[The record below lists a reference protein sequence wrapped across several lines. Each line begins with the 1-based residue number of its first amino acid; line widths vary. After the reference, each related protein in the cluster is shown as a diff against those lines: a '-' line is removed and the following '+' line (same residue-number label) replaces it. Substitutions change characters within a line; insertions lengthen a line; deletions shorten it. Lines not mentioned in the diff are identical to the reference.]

1 LQFETQMTAQWN
13 RLQHE
18 RERRIPRPR
27 LGSILLQTA
36 QITPKQLQA
45 ALARQQQGGQGRLGE
60 WLVRLGFVE
69 EHQVTV
75 ALSLQC
81 GVPLLKLSQVEGPAD
96 AVRWV
101 PGLAAKH
108 AGVLPIAYDEQQDS
122 LRLAT
127 SAPFSF
133 AAQQAIRRMVRKSVE
148 TYMGDES
155 SIDTL
160 MRRWYNP
167 EDLDVSRCLQ
177 FHTLEEV
184 LEIVRDVAGDAVRRR
199 AGNIQAELME
209 SCLWVRLEFDGR
221 QQDLVYSFAGS
232 GARKSCSR
240 EQERRGPDAPGSSRN
255 SCPIPGQE
263 LPEGIGKWISQAR
276 GELSNARDT
285 R

>member
-1 LQFETQMTAQWN
+1 MSAQWN
-13 RLQHE
+13 RVRHE

-75 ALSLQC
+75 ALSMQC
-81 GVPLLKLSQVEGPAD
+81 GVPLLKLSEVDGPAD

-108 AGVLPIAYDEQQDS
+108 SGFLPIAYDEQQDS
-122 LRLAT
+122 LRVAT
-127 SAPFSF
+127 SAPFSV
-133 AAQQAIRRMVRKSVE
+133 AAQQAIRRMVRKGVE
-148 TYMGDES
+148 TYMGDAS
-155 SIDTL
+155 SIDAL

-167 EDLDVSRCLQ
+167 EDLDVSRCPQ
-177 FHTLEEV
+177 FHTLEDV

-209 SCLWVRLEFDGR
+209 SCLWVRLEFGER
-221 QQDLVYSFAGS
+221 LEDLVYSLAGS
-232 GARKSCSR
+232 CMGESR
-240 EQERRGPDAPGSSRN
+240 EQERRAPVTPEPRELLAQS
-255 SCPIPGQE
+255 PGQE
-263 LPEGIGKWISQAR
+263 LPDGIGNWMSQAR
-276 GELSNARDT
+276 GEYSNARDS